1 MIYDEFQYDLL
12 HKSIF
17 IGLVVDGLD
26 ILYLCL
32 LQVHKLPERIKNHP
46 NHIKL

>member
-1 MIYDEFQYDLL
+1 MNDIYDLL

-17 IGLVVDGLD
+17 IGLLVDGLD

-32 LQVHKLPERIKNHP
+32 LQVHNYLKEWKITPIIL
-46 NHIKL
+46 